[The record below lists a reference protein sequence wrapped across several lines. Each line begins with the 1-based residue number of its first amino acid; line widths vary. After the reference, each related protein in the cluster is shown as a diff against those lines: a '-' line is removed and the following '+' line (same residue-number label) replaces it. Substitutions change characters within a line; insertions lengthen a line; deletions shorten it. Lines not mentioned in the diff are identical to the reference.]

1 MAAVEEGQLAH
12 ERIEPAVGREQ
23 VAQGHGKQGGRP
35 ARPDE
40 QGQMG
45 KIPAPD
51 DSLGDLVDMF
61 MICSR
66 ERTPLE
72 GRDP

>member
-51 DSLGDLVDMF
+51 DGLGDLVEYVHDLF
-61 MICSR
+61 SR
-66 ERTPLE
+66 KNSV
-72 GRDP
+72 GG